1 MRYRLLQREEWDK
14 LSQIM
19 DVAYIPHPDSAKC
32 AVCETEDG
40 TIIGALF
47 AQLAM
52 HMEPLIITRPQA
64 RFDRLHEVIT
74 DSFRDNPGLHMYVF
88 STNDLVDRMAEHVGM
103 KPMPF
108 RVYEQEV
115 K

>member
-1 MRYRLLQREEWDK
+1 MKYRLLQREEWDK
-14 LSQIM
+14 LQQIL
-19 DVAYIPHPDSAKC
+19 DARYIPHPDSAKC
-32 AVCETEDG
+32 AVCEDEDG
-40 TIIGALF
+40 TIRGALF

-52 HMEPLIITRPQA
+52 HMEPLVIHHPTV
-64 RFDRLHEVIT
+64 RFDRLHETIL
-74 DSFRDNPGLHMYVF
+74 DSFKDNHGLHLYVF
-88 STNDLVDRMAEHVGM
+88 STAEIVDRMAEHVGM